1 MQITGKVVQVAIDV
15 DVKKAEKNGGGS
27 YKGWKLVYEDGEG
40 EVKTIAK
47 HMNSL
52 KFAAPLAN
60 GLKQLNAGDMFTMEM
75 EKEGDFWN
83 PKSVFKG
90 EASPTKT
97 QSIASKH
104 TNTTTSSN
112 STYATKEERAQTQKY
127 IVRQSS
133 VTSALKLLEVTGVK
147 KATTSDVIVLAKE
160 FEAFVMGTIPVI
172 DKQETSDDFSDLED
186 DIPF

>member
-1 MQITGKVVQVAIDV
+1 MNISGKVVQVAIDV
-15 DVKKAEKNGGGS
+15 DVKKKDGGT
-27 YKGWKLVYEDGEG
+27 YKGWKLVYEQSDG

-52 KFAAPLAN
+52 KYAAPLAN
-60 GLKQLNAGDMFTMEM
+60 GLKELKAGDTFTMGM

-90 EASPTKT
+90 EA
-97 QSIASKH
+97 ASSVKQPDVATGH
-104 TNTTTSSN
+104 KPSTVSSG

-133 VTSALKLLEVTGVK
+133 ITAALKLFELR
-147 KATTSDVIVLAKE
+147 KE
-160 FEAFVMGTIPVI
+160 KVSVEEIIDIAGCFEAWVMGNSQLATVTTKEVS
-172 DKQETSDDFSDLED
+172 DSLEDLDDDF
-186 DIPF
+186 PF